1 MKKTGFLYVIAVI
14 TIIFGILSWPSGKKV
29 KQAQATLSSTN
40 TQIKKYKE
48 QANNITPQ
56 DKNFDLQLAEQNGE
70 NKVNEG
76 VGLALGGIHSDD
88 DFNKNKDKLVSDLG
102 TKLTKELIGCSQD
115 RNTRKYITSKNDGVV
130 TTFSKMGNPSE
141 ANFETYTQF
150 EREDGTKKYV
160 LIEGTY
166 DLKAGKVLTASVS
179 PLSEKPS
186 NHVQSGDEN

>member
-88 DFNKNKDKLVSDLG
+88 DFNK
-102 TKLTKELIGCSQD
+102 IG
-115 RNTRKYITSKNDGVV
+115 R
-130 TTFSKMGNPSE
+130 
-141 ANFETYTQF
+141 A
-150 EREDGTKKYV
+150 
-160 LIEGTY
+160 
-166 DLKAGKVLTASVS
+166 
-179 PLSEKPS
+179 
-186 NHVQSGDEN
+186 HV